1 MNNTWKTALVQAA
14 VLTFEEL
21 CFLFPEAALTEE
33 QQHASADAAVCVR
46 FQGPFHGA
54 LQVQLCGQV
63 LPIVAAN
70 MLGEE
75 AAPTPSQQL
84 DALGEIANII
94 CGNLLPHIAGSHEVF
109 QLDAP
114 QVVDATDIQ
123 ASPSMAC
130 VTHVQLGLEQG
141 RVDLGLWVEQAVAAS
156 LGEL

>member
-1 MNNTWKTALVQAA
+1 MNNTWKTALLQAA

-33 QQHASADAAVCVR
+33 QQHAPAGAAVCVR

-54 LQVQLCGQV
+54 LQVQLYGQV
-63 LPIVAAN
+63 LPIVVAN

-75 AAPTPSQQL
+75 ADPTPSQQL

-94 CGNLLPHIAGSHEVF
+94 CGNLLPHIAGAHEVF

-114 QVVDATDIQ
+114 QVVDAADAP

-130 VTHVQLGLEQG
+130 ITNVQLGLEQG
-141 RVDLGLWVEQAVAAS
+141 RVDLGLWVEPAVAAS
-156 LGEL
+156 LEEL

>member
-1 MNNTWKTALVQAA
+1 MNNTWKTALLQAA

-21 CFLFPEAALTEE
+21 CFLFPETALTEE
-33 QQHASADAAVCVR
+33 QQHAPADAAVCIR

-63 LPIVAAN
+63 LPTVAAN

-84 DALGEIANII
+84 DALSEIANII
-94 CGNLLPHIAGSHEVF
+94 CGNLLPHIAGAHEIF
-109 QLDAP
+109 QLDTP
-114 QVVDATDIQ
+114 QVVDTADTP
-123 ASPSMAC
+123 ASPPMAC
-130 VTHVQLGLEQG
+130 VTNVQLGLEQG
-141 RVDLGLWVEQAVAAS
+141 RVELGLWVEQAVATS

>member
-1 MNNTWKTALVQAA
+1 MNNTWKTALLQAA

-33 QQHASADAAVCVR
+33 QQHAPADAAVCVR

-54 LQVQLCGQV
+54 LQVQLYGQV

-75 AAPTPSQQL
+75 AAPTRSQQL

-94 CGNLLPHIAGSHEVF
+94 CGNLLPQIAGAHEVF

-114 QVVDATDIQ
+114 QVVDAADTP

-130 VTHVQLGLEQG
+130 LTSVQLGLEQG

-156 LGEL
+156 LEEL